1 LPDRLKDA
9 STAVA
14 AGPMSLISNI
24 MLSYVRLAYET
35 LALPVFHRHRGQF
48 ERILKPS
55 PVAGAQPDLEVPP
68 DEIHLLRFETPHGLE
83 AVRRDPEMV
92 ALVPLREQI
101 VRKALLLRVDD
112 VPLEGYFNRG

>member
-1 LPDRLKDA
+1 MN
-9 STAVA
+9 T
-14 AGPMSLISNI
+14 GPLYLVLIY
-24 MLSYVRLAYET
+24 LHPGQTEALRRYET

-48 ERILKPS
+48 ERILKPAR
-55 PVAGAQPDLEVPP
+55 VAGAQPDPEAPP
-68 DEIHLLRFETPHGLE
+68 DEIHLLRFETPEGLD

-92 ALVPLREQI
+92 ALIPLREQI